1 MALADVRD
9 IAIIVLAIESI
20 VVGILLSLLL
30 WQMRNLTR
38 LLEEEIKPM
47 LDNVQET
54 IGTVRGTTS
63 LVSQTIVSPAVKL
76 AGFAAGVRRAVE
88 TVLTSER
95 RGDRE

>member
-9 IAIIVLAIESI
+9 IAVIVLAIESI

-30 WQMRNLTR
+30 WQMRSLTR

-47 LDNVQET
+47 LDNMQET

-76 AGFAAGVRRAVE
+76 AGFAAGLRRAVE